1 MTTLMVCAD
10 MVADAES
17 HGDDDHDD
25 HNHVECDAAAV
36 SEMAKCQQ
44 NLAGSVPTTADVKTM
59 CDYSGKVMACY
70 PKCFCDDTHNA
81 EMVKQTADGIAAS
94 AKALGGTCEIKC
106 GSAVG
111 LRATVFTG
119 IVAAL
124 AAVLASYW
132 TIGVLRFSVGTVP
145 NRPLVPEPITPST
158 VPWPLCIGQG
168 VPALSAACLPVFAFW
183 FGRLSV
189 KLSMKFEGITRCY
202 WVQNNLACPPLCCL
216 SARRPFDGGESG
228 TPGKVGFAL
237 KLQVLDNLLSV

>member
-1 MTTLMVCAD
+1 MVCAD

-17 HGDDDHDD
+17 HGDHDDHDD
-25 HNHVECDAAAV
+25 HDHVECDAAAV

-124 AAVLASYW
+124 AAVLASY
-132 TIGVLRFSVGTVP
+132 
-145 NRPLVPEPITPST
+145 
-158 VPWPLCIGQG
+158 
-168 VPALSAACLPVFAFW
+168 
-183 FGRLSV
+183 
-189 KLSMKFEGITRCY
+189 
-202 WVQNNLACPPLCCL
+202 
-216 SARRPFDGGESG
+216 
-228 TPGKVGFAL
+228 
-237 KLQVLDNLLSV
+237 